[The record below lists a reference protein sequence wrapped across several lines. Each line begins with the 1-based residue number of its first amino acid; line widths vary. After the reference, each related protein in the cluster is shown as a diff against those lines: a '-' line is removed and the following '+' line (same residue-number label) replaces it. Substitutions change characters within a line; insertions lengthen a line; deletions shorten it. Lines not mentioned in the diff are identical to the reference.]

1 MCHNVIGSFFRFA
14 TAISCLKG
22 AFYETKGRSTFS
34 IVEKLPS
41 LIKLIGYISNWS
53 VVIPKHSA
61 KQCRRKNTKKLSA
74 PPKTNLLTGD
84 HEKKSD
90 RKNVSVLFL

>member
-1 MCHNVIGSFFRFA
+1 MLLLVFFRFV

-22 AFYETKGRSTFS
+22 AFYETKGSTFS
-34 IVEKLPS
+34 KVEKLPF

-74 PPKTNLLTGD
+74 SLKTKLLTCD

-90 RKNVSVLFL
+90 GKNVSILFL